1 MGEWCADKLRDC
13 QAWKDEGLEISTTS
27 NECAKYF
34 DATLRQLVSWLD
46 CQQLGGLETTKH
58 KMLEADPDSG
68 QFEIV
73 FM

>member
-27 NECAKYF
+27 NECAKYY

-46 CQQLGGLETTKH
+46 CKQLGGLETTKN

-68 QFEIV
+68 
-73 FM
+73 